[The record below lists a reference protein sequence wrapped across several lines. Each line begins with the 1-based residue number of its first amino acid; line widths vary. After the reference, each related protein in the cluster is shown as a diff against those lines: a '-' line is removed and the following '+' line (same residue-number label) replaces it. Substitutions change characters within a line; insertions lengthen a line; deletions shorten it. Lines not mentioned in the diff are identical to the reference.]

1 MSIEHTPPHT
11 SAAEGQQPLSAAEKL
26 ALSRQALQAAL
37 YPPAKPKKPG
47 VVNSLRKL
55 WPIKRKATTQ
65 PAAPVAVAEPATAR
79 QPVAAKLAG
88 QADGN
93 VAAPQVG
100 AKTKTAQGAASAA
113 VDQPSSLRQAIL
125 GVFEKIG
132 GLLGAVVQSRW
143 HKHPAHFALQV
154 GEPLL
159 QTEIRKRSVPWLA
172 AAAAAGAAVVLLHP
186 WRWKQSRRMVGSVL
200 GKEVRVL
207 ASSGLVVLAATALNE
222 WLQRSYSDK
231 GR

>member
-1 MSIEHTPPHT
+1 M
-11 SAAEGQQPLSAAEKL
+11 SAAEKL

-47 VVNSLRKL
+47 VINSLRKL
-55 WPIKRKATTQ
+55 WPVKRKATQ
-65 PAAPVAVAEPATAR
+65 PAAPVAAVEATTTR
-79 QPVAAKLAG
+79 QHAAAKL
-88 QADGN
+88 
-93 VAAPQVG
+93 VG
-100 AKTKTAQGAASAA
+100 GASRNGKANSTGAASAGGAKA
-113 VDQPSSLRQAIL
+113 VQGVAAASADRPGNLRQAVL
-125 GVFEKIG
+125 GVFEKLG

-159 QTEIRKRSVPWLA
+159 QTEIRKRPVPWLA

-186 WRWKQSRRMVGSVL
+186 WRWKQSRRVVGSVL
-200 GKEVRVL
+200 GKEARVL

-231 GR
+231 A